1 MSNRRIYTAG
11 AENLTLLADAG
22 DFFNLE
28 GGSASMAAE
37 ILEVR
42 VWQRGAVTLVMDSII
57 MRRGI
62 IVTPAGTAVT
72 EYLYDAA
79 GTANQWIARSLPT
92 ADVASTD
99 LEIGVGFNLLQQAQ
113 WLPTPELQIPLKAND
128 DFGIFTSSS
137 VAHTGVGI
145 QVSWAEFGV

>member
-1 MSNRRIYTAG
+1 MANRRIYTAG

-28 GGSASMAAE
+28 GGSADRAAE

-42 VWQRGAVTLVMDSII
+42 VWQRGAVTLVMDTII
-57 MRRGI
+57 MRRGVI
-62 IVTPAGTAVT
+62 GTPAGAAET
-72 EYLYDAA
+72 EYSYDVS
-79 GTANQWIARSLPT
+79 GTAPAWVARSLPT
-92 ADVASTD
+92 ADVATTD

-113 WLPTPELQIPLKAND
+113 WLPTPELQIPLRAND
-128 DFGIFTSSS
+128 DFGIFTSTS

-145 QVSWAEFGV
+145 QVTWAEWGV